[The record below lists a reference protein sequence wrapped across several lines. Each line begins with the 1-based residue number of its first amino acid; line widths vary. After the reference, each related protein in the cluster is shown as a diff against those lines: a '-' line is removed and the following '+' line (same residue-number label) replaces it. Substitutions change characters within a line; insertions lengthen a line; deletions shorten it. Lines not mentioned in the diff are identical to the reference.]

1 MCVGNLKR
9 RFTLLQDVVL
19 IAYLGEPLKC
29 QLKCHSCAKLA
40 LHYSS
45 NNSKGFVWCTILMLG
60 NFKGITSQYLIE
72 TPDFLTLFIRQFF
85 F

>member
-1 MCVGNLKR
+1 M
-9 RFTLLQDVVL
+9 VL

-45 NNSKGFVWCTILMLG
+45 NNSKGFVWCTILMSG
-60 NFKGITSQYLIE
+60 NFNVREMITLENLIYIFSE
-72 TPDFLTLFIRQFF
+72 NLNGRR
-85 F
+85 